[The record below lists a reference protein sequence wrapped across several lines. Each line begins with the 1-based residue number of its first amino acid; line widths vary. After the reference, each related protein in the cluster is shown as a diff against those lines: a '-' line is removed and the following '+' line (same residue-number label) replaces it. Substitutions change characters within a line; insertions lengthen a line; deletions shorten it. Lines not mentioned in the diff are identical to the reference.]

1 MLKFVKHNMES
12 INGVEIFPII
22 SLVIFFTIF
31 VSYMVYAMSYSKE
44 KVKFMSELPFNEN

>member
-1 MLKFVKHNMES
+1 MEG

-31 VSYMVYAMSYSKE
+31 VSYVVYAMSYSKE
-44 KVKFMSELPFNEN
+44 QVKIMSELPFNEN

>member
-12 INGVEIFPII
+12 IDGVDIFPII

-31 VSYMVYAMSYSKE
+31 VAYLVYALTFSKDKIE
-44 KVKFMSELPFNEN
+44 ILSQLPLKEN

>member
-1 MLKFVKHNMES
+1 MEG

-31 VSYMVYAMSYSKE
+31 VSYIVYAMSYSKE
-44 KVKFMSELPFNEN
+44 QVKIMSELPFNEN

>member
-1 MLKFVKHNMES
+1 MEG

-31 VSYMVYAMSYSKE
+31 VSYMVYALSYSKE
-44 KVKFMSELPFNEN
+44 QVKIMSELPFNDN

>member
-1 MLKFVKHNMES
+1 MEG

-31 VSYMVYAMSYSKE
+31 VSYVAYAMSYSKE
-44 KVKFMSELPFNEN
+44 QVKIMSELPFNEN